1 MKLIKSPVIRKPKP
15 KPIEPKR
22 PKQESFVPDS
32 EVDSNDMY
40 DTCRW
45 CKYYDKGQCYND
57 KAFDL
62 DGESIE
68 DTIQYAY
75 EESDM
80 NIALEEEGLSESLL
94 VRLEVYFTKKSFK
107 ENHEEMTDIIKNFLY
122 DEVAD
127 FMIEVLQA
135 GASNSDQ
142 KGVGILEPTDFKCKY
157 FW

>member
-15 KPIEPKR
+15 IPIEPRRMGQK
-22 PKQESFVPDS
+22 SFIPDCNS
-32 EVDSNDMY
+32 GSNDMY

-45 CKYYDKGQCYND
+45 CKYYDKGQCHND
-57 KAFDL
+57 RAFDL

-94 VRLEVYFTKKSFK
+94 VRLEDYFTKKSFK
-107 ENHEEMTDIIKNFLY
+107 ENNEEMADIIKNFLY

-127 FMIEVLQA
+127 FVVEVLQA
-135 GASNSDQ
+135 GASNLNQ
-142 KGVGILEPTDFKCKY
+142 RGVDIKDPTDFKCKY